1 MASDDK
7 HIFSGGA
14 LGSYLDDIR
23 TIPLLEEQEEIEL
36 AKKIQ
41 AGDEKARRQM
51 IEANL
56 RLVVYLVKSYQNR
69 GLPTEDLIEE
79 GNLGLIRAVERFDP
93 SFNCRFS
100 TYAAW
105 WIRQYMNR
113 ALISQSKLIR
123 LPVHVVDEFNT
134 YIKGRQKFILELNR
148 EPSFAE
154 LEKYISYKFTSFTP
168 ALARLNNLVSLT
180 SGNGANLD
188 REGGN
193 DGFGTLSL
201 DQLADEDCVDALDIL
216 AQELRLKIIL
226 CWLDEL
232 RPKERM
238 VISKRFGLFDEDGKT
253 LEDIGKDMGL
263 TRERIRQLEKT
274 ALQRLKK
281 IVTSYNY
288 SLNDLI

>member
-7 HIFSGGA
+7 HRFSGGA
-14 LGSYLDDIR
+14 LGSYLDEIR
-23 TIPLLEEQEEIEL
+23 TIPLLEESEEIEL
-36 AKKIQ
+36 AHQIQ
-41 AGDEKARRQM
+41 AGDKKARQKM

-56 RLVVYLVKSYQNR
+56 RLVVHLVKGYQNR
-69 GLPTEDLIEE
+69 GLPMDDLIEE

-134 YIKGRQKFILELNR
+134 YIKGRQKFIREFNR
-148 EPSFAE
+148 EPGFEE
-154 LEKYISYKFTSFTP
+154 LADYLSYTFTSFTP

-180 SGNGANLD
+180 SGSSFSDNSD
-188 REGGN
+188 GN
-193 DGFGTLSL
+193 SLGSGTLAL
-201 DQLADEDCVDALDIL
+201 DQLADKNCSDAH
-216 AQELRLKIIL
+216 ELLGQDLRMKIIL

-232 RPKERM
+232 RPKERL
-238 VISKRFGLFDEDGKT
+238 VISKRFGLFDQEGLT
-253 LEDIGKDMGL
+253 LEEIGKEIGL

-281 IVTSYNY
+281 IVRSYNY
-288 SLNDLI
+288 TLNDLI

>member
-7 HIFSGGA
+7 HYFSGGA

-23 TIPLLEEQEEIEL
+23 TIPLLEESEEIEL
-36 AKKIQ
+36 ARRIQ

-56 RLVVYLVKSYQNR
+56 RLVVHLVKSYQNR
-69 GLPTEDLIEE
+69 GLPIDDLIEE

-134 YIKGRQKFILELNR
+134 YVKGRQKFIREFNR
-148 EPSFAE
+148 EPSFEELAE
-154 LEKYISYKFTSFTP
+154 YLNYTFTSFTP

-180 SGNGANLD
+180 SGNSLSGD
-188 REGGN
+188 RDEN
-193 DGFGTLSL
+193 SFASGTLAL
-201 DQLADEDCVDALDIL
+201 DQLADKNGSDAFEILD
-216 AQELRLKIIL
+216 QDLRLKIIL

-232 RPKERM
+232 RPKERL
-238 VISKRFGLFDEDGKT
+238 VISKRFGLFDEDGST
-253 LEDIGKDMGL
+253 LEEIGKELGL

-281 IVTSYNY
+281 IVDSYDY
-288 SLNDLI
+288 TLNDLL

>member
-7 HIFSGGA
+7 HRFSGGA
-14 LGSYLDDIR
+14 LGSYFDEIH
-23 TIPLLEEQEEIEL
+23 TIPLLEESEEIEL
-36 AKKIQ
+36 ARKIQ
-41 AGDEKARRQM
+41 TGDEKARQKM

-56 RLVVYLVKSYQNR
+56 RLVVHLVKGYQNR
-69 GLPTEDLIEE
+69 GLPMDDLIEE

-134 YIKGRQKFILELNR
+134 YIKGRQKFIREFNR
-148 EPSFAE
+148 EPVFEE
-154 LEKYISYKFTSFTP
+154 LADYLSYTFTSFTP

-180 SGNGANLD
+180 SGNSFSDDSDSNS
-188 REGGN
+188 
-193 DGFGTLSL
+193 FSSGTLAL
-201 DQLADEDCVDALDIL
+201 DQLADKNGSDAL
-216 AQELRLKIIL
+216 ELLGQDLRMKIIL

-232 RPKERM
+232 RPKERV
-238 VISKRFGLFDEDGKT
+238 VISKRFGLFDQEGLT
-253 LEDIGKDMGL
+253 LEEIGKELGL

-281 IVTSYNY
+281 IVRSYNY
-288 SLNDLI
+288 TLNDLI

>member
-7 HIFSGGA
+7 HTFAGGA

-23 TIPLLEEQEEIEL
+23 AIPLLEESEEIEL
-36 AKKIQ
+36 ALKIEK
-41 AGDEKARRQM
+41 GDEKARKKM

-56 RLVVYLVKSYQNR
+56 RLVVHLVKSYQNR

-93 SFNCRFS
+93 SFDCRFS

-113 ALISQSKLIR
+113 ALISQSKIIR

-134 YIKGRQKFILELNR
+134 YIKGRQKFIREFSR
-148 EPSFAE
+148 EPNFEEVAE
-154 LEKYISYKFTSFTP
+154 YLNYKFTSFTP
-168 ALARLNNLVSLT
+168 SLERLNNLVSLT
-180 SGNGANLD
+180 PGNISGD
-188 REGGN
+188 REGGEN
-193 DGFGTLSL
+193 TLGTLSL
-201 DQLADEDCVDALDIL
+201 EHLADEDGVSALEIL
-216 AQELRLKIIL
+216 DQDLRLKIIL

-232 RPKERM
+232 RPKEQL
-238 VISKRFGLFDEDGKT
+238 VISKRFGLYDEEGQT
-253 LEDIGKDMGL
+253 LEEIGREMGL
-263 TRERIRQLEKT
+263 TRERIRQLEKA
-274 ALQRLKK
+274 ALRRLKK
-281 IVTSYNY
+281 IVDSYGY

>member
-23 TIPLLEEQEEIEL
+23 TIPLLAESEEIEL
-36 AKKIQ
+36 SRKIQ
-41 AGDEKARRQM
+41 AGDEKARKQM

-56 RLVVYLVKSYQNR
+56 KLVVHLVKSYQNR

-79 GNLGLIRAVERFDP
+79 GNLGLMRAVERFDP

-100 TYAAW
+100 TYAVW

-113 ALISQSKLIR
+113 ALITQSKLIR

-134 YIKGRQKFILELNR
+134 YLKGRQKFIREFNR
-148 EPSFAE
+148 EPSFEEIAD
-154 LEKYISYKFTSFTP
+154 YISYEFTSFTP
-168 ALARLNNLVSLT
+168 ALARLNNLVVLT
-180 SGNGANLD
+180 SGSGANVD
-188 REGGN
+188 REAGVN
-193 DGFGTLSL
+193 NFGMLSL
-201 DQLADEDCVDALDIL
+201 EQLADENGVDALEIL
-216 AQELRLKIIL
+216 DQDLRLKIIL

-232 RPKERM
+232 RPKERS
-238 VISKRFGLFDEDGKT
+238 VISKRFGLFDEEGQT
-253 LEDIGKDMGL
+253 LEEIGKALGL
-263 TRERIRQLEKT
+263 TRERIRQLEKA

-281 IVTSYNY
+281 IVRSYNY
-288 SLNDLI
+288 SLNDLL

>member
-7 HIFSGGA
+7 HRFSGGA
-14 LGSYLDDIR
+14 LGSYLDEIH
-23 TIPLLEEQEEIEL
+23 TIPLLEESEEIEL
-36 AKKIQ
+36 ARKIQ
-41 AGDEKARRQM
+41 TGDEKARQKM

-56 RLVVYLVKSYQNR
+56 RLVVHLVKGYQNR
-69 GLPTEDLIEE
+69 GLPMDDLIEE

-134 YIKGRQKFILELNR
+134 YIKGRQKFIREFNR
-148 EPSFAE
+148 EPVFEE
-154 LEKYISYKFTSFTP
+154 LADYLSYTFTSFTP

-180 SGNGANLD
+180 SGNSF
-188 REGGN
+188 N
-193 DGFGTLSL
+193 DDSDSNSFSSGTLAL
-201 DQLADEDCVDALDIL
+201 DQLADKNGSDAL
-216 AQELRLKIIL
+216 ELLGQDLRMKIIL

-232 RPKERM
+232 RPKERV
-238 VISKRFGLFDEDGKT
+238 VISKRFGLFDQEGLT
-253 LEDIGKDMGL
+253 LEEIGKELGL

-281 IVTSYNY
+281 IVRSYNY
-288 SLNDLI
+288 TLNDLI

>member
-7 HIFSGGA
+7 HRFSGGA
-14 LGSYLDDIR
+14 LGSYLDEIH
-23 TIPLLEEQEEIEL
+23 TIPLLEESEEIEL
-36 AKKIQ
+36 ARKIQ
-41 AGDEKARRQM
+41 TGDEKARQKM

-56 RLVVYLVKSYQNR
+56 RLVVHLVKGYQNR
-69 GLPTEDLIEE
+69 GLPMDDLIEE

-134 YIKGRQKFILELNR
+134 YIKGRQKFIREFNR
-148 EPSFAE
+148 EPVFEE
-154 LEKYISYKFTSFTP
+154 LADYLSYTFTSFTP

-180 SGNGANLD
+180 SGNSF
-188 REGGN
+188 N
-193 DGFGTLSL
+193 DDSDSNSFSSGTLVL
-201 DQLADEDCVDALDIL
+201 DQLADKNGSDAL
-216 AQELRLKIIL
+216 ELLGQDLRMKIIL

-232 RPKERM
+232 RPKERV
-238 VISKRFGLFDEDGKT
+238 VISKRFGLFDQEGLT
-253 LEDIGKDMGL
+253 LEEIGKELGL

-281 IVTSYNY
+281 IVRSYNY
-288 SLNDLI
+288 TLNDLI